1 MQIRLYLAY
10 AHGLRPTL
18 ETKPPPECSRADQK
32 QGKNKNLYKIFFG
45 GGVTIYIYLLP
56 PMSLFVTNFG
66 CRPLPH
72 LNGPLF
78 YSAISEVNCILT
90 FFYFDYYGFFGFYIY
105 SFVPHIFYHNQFY
118 RLR

>member
-1 MQIRLYLAY
+1 MQTRLYLAC
-10 AHGLRPTL
+10 ARGLRSML
-18 ETKPPPECSRADQK
+18 EKKPPLDQE
-32 QGKNKNLYKIFFG
+32 QARNKNLYIIFFG

-56 PMSLFVTNFG
+56 PFCHKVWVPLSPPTPVTSF
-66 CRPLPH
+66 

-90 FFYFDYYGFFGFYIY
+90 FFYSDYYGFFGFYIY